1 MKNKFNLFK
10 SVIIFLLVV
19 LTFFFQPNSLSAI
32 ETAPRITDREI
43 IEALTRIEIRQNN
56 LEKEIAQLRVDMNEQ
71 FRKIDKQFDR
81 IDKQF
86 DRIDKQFDRMDKQF
100 DRMGKQFDRM
110 VNIISAIVIAFFGI
124 VAVTIGFALW
134 DRRTMIRPF
143 EAKIKELEQTDT
155 KLINALKELAKDN
168 KRLNEVLRNLGI
180 L

>member
-71 FRKIDKQFDR
+71 FRK

>member
-56 LEKEIAQLRVDMNEQ
+56 LEKEIVQLRVDMNEQ
-71 FRKIDKQFDR
+71 FRK

>member
-71 FRKIDKQFDR
+71 FRR

>member
-81 IDKQF
+81 
-86 DRIDKQFDRMDKQF
+86 MD
-100 DRMGKQFDRM
+100 KQFDRM

>member
-56 LEKEIAQLRVDMNEQ
+56 LEKEIAQLRADMNEQ

-86 DRIDKQFDRMDKQF
+86 DRMDKQFDRMD
-100 DRMGKQFDRM
+100 KQFDRM